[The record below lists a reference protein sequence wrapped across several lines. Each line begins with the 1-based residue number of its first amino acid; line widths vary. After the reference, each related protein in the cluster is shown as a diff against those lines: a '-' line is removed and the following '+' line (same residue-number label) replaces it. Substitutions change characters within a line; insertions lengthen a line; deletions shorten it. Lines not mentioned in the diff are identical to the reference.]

1 MGNESCIVLDF
12 FYSRYAVL
20 KYNSPVTATWIYLL
34 GTNEN
39 DNKQSNIR
47 MYYQVPGDYNWQ
59 QGIHH
64 LPFSLTTKKI
74 HLNLLHVTCL
84 QLNLQS
90 CLHVW
95 LGQARWLNAKAFSNF

>member
-1 MGNESCIVLDF
+1 MQKTIGFWEMNLVLYWIF

-74 HLNLLHVTCL
+74 HLNLLHV
-84 QLNLQS
+84 
-90 CLHVW
+90 
-95 LGQARWLNAKAFSNF
+95 NAKAFSNF